1 MVCWLEFHAPE
12 TPNMGSLPDELV
24 IELNLNLKLDLLDFV
39 LIIIAAGV

>member
-1 MVCWLEFHAPE
+1 
-12 TPNMGSLPDELV
+12 MGSLPDELV